1 VIVGPVG
8 SEGLRDTTGT
18 SARKTKNTAHG
29 ILMKKL
35 TPQLSLSLGLTLGF
49 SLIVLLLVT
58 LTLVGL
64 LRIAEINRHLQKIV
78 QNNNVKT
85 ELVHA
90 MRDALR
96 ERTIITHLISLIKDP
111 FAQDEEYH
119 NFSNQGA
126 AFSRARSALEAMPQN
141 PEEKEVLARM
151 RALTLKTQPHVV
163 QAVELAMN
171 GKTAESRQLIET
183 EVVAAQKN
191 ISQELNKLLE
201 IQKNDTE
208 AAVAE
213 AQRSYGNTRLLML
226 ILGGSAIGLGL
237 VIAVVVIRNANK
249 QANSLQHQAMFDN
262 LTNLPNRVLFGDR
275 LQQTALIARREK
287 RYFALFAMDLDRF
300 KEIND
305 TLGHHVGDKVLQ
317 HVAACTRACLRESD
331 TVARMGGDEFTVLLA
346 TVSDLDGAVA
356 VAKKILKAIGAPF
369 ELAGRSLEI
378 GASIGVVMFPQHGD
392 DPDVLM
398 RQADAAMYIAKQ
410 TQSGYRTYSDDM
422 GHGADDRMALQ
433 SELRNAILKDELVLH
448 YQPKIDFHA
457 SKVSGVEALVRWQH
471 PVHGL
476 MAPDKFI
483 PLAEQ
488 TGLIKPLTKWVL
500 KTALRQCEDWYRAG
514 INLSMA
520 VNVSAINIQDPD
532 FPSQMEKM
540 LGDFDVPAAQ
550 LEIEITETAVM
561 SEPVRAVECIRR
573 LSALGF
579 QIAID
584 DFGTGYS
591 SMAYLKELLVA
602 KIKIDR
608 SFVKDMA
615 VNHNDA
621 VIVRSTVELGHNLGL
636 KVVAEGVEDQASW
649 DKLKGLGCDSAQ
661 GYYMSRPLPTKDFMD
676 WLQKSQWGIPTK
688 KQ

>member
-1 VIVGPVG
+1 
-8 SEGLRDTTGT
+8 
-18 SARKTKNTAHG
+18 
-29 ILMKKL
+29 MKL
-35 TPQLSLSLGLTLGF
+35 TPQLSLNLGVTVGF
-49 SLIVLLLVT
+49 ALIVLLLAT

-64 LRIAEINRHLQKIV
+64 LRIAEINRHMEQIV
-78 QNNNVKT
+78 KNNNVKT
-85 ELVHA
+85 ELVHS
-90 MRDALR
+90 MKDALR
-96 ERTIITHLISLIKDP
+96 ERTIITHLVSLLKDP
-111 FAQDEEYH
+111 FAQDEEYQ

-126 AFSRARSALEAMPQN
+126 AFSAARAALESMPQN
-141 PEEKEVLARM
+141 DEEKEVLARM

-171 GKTAESRQLIET
+171 GKTRESRKLIET
-183 EVVAAQKN
+183 EVVRAQKT
-191 ISQELNKLLE
+191 IAMELNKLLQV
-201 IQKNDTE
+201 QKSATE
-208 AAVAE
+208 QAVSE
-213 AQRSYGNTRLLML
+213 AQRSYENTRLLMFV
-226 ILGGSAIGLGL
+226 LGGSAIALGL
-237 VIAVVVIRNANK
+237 VIAIVVIRNANT

-275 LQQTALIARREK
+275 LQQTLLIARREK
-287 RYFALFAMDLDRF
+287 RPFGLFAIDLDRF

-317 HVAACTRACLRESD
+317 HVAACARSCLRESD

-346 TVSDLDGAVA
+346 TVSDLDGAIA
-356 VAKKILKAIGAPF
+356 VAKKILAALAEPF
-369 ELAGRSLEI
+369 DLAGRTLEI
-378 GASIGVVMFPQHGD
+378 GASIGVVLFPKHGD

-410 TQSGYRTYSDDM
+410 TQSGYRVYSEDM
-422 GHGADDRMALQ
+422 GHGVDDRMALQ
-433 SELRNAILKDELVLH
+433 SELRQAIVNNELVLH
-448 YQPKIDFHA
+448 YQPKIDFNA
-457 SKVSGVEALVRWQH
+457 SQVSGVEALVRWQH
-471 PVHGL
+471 PKHGL
-476 MAPDKFI
+476 MSPDKFI

-488 TGLIKPLTKWVL
+488 SGLIKPLTKWVL
-500 KTALRQCEDWYRAG
+500 KTALRQCEEWYRAG
-514 INLSMA
+514 VHLSMA
-520 VNVSAINIQDPD
+520 VNVSAISIQDPE
-532 FPSQMEKM
+532 FPGQMEKM
-540 LGDFDVPAAQ
+540 LEDFDVPASQ

-579 QIAID
+579 QVAID

-602 KIKIDR
+602 KIKIDK

-636 KVVAEGVEDQASW
+636 KVVAEGVEDQMSW

-676 WLQKSQWGIPTK
+676 WLQKSKWGIPTK
-688 KQ
+688 KAI